1 MGWQAQPVAGDLAR
15 AQAQVRNAAGQDP
28 ITKRF
33 KGYGLLDTSEELETP
48 AETKD
53 MTIAGV
59 TGGLVSVA
67 GIIMTLHEFWPQ
79 SGTGQFGQGVFGNVT
94 FLALLLGSVLLFSFL
109 GYRAMFKTGG
119 LPVYKFA
126 FTLSLGLVT
135 SSAVTTFT
143 IKTVGDMANSPGVD
157 HTGAFICLGVAG
169 VIGLV
174 CFLGS
179 LFYACKHRSAVCGKR
194 CM

>member
-1 MGWQAQPVAGDLAR
+1 MGANSRATTNDHRLADAVRNANRWQAQPVAGDLAR

-53 MTIAGV
+53 MTIVGV

-79 SGTGQFGQGVFGNVT
+79 
-94 FLALLLGSVLLFSFL
+94 LG
-109 GYRAMFKTGG
+109 R
-119 LPVYKFA
+119 
-126 FTLSLGLVT
+126 
-135 SSAVTTFT
+135 
-143 IKTVGDMANSPGVD
+143 DN
-157 HTGAFICLGVAG
+157 
-169 VIGLV
+169 
-174 CFLGS
+174 
-179 LFYACKHRSAVCGKR
+179 
-194 CM
+194 